1 MHHLVPAKAMR
12 FAFALA
18 FQHQVEQLCILVLCI
33 LFADSLEHWCRRIHA
48 RLHCVCH
55 RAAQFT
61 TEATEAKIASEYLHQ
76 CAFIMD
82 ASKNAFVT
90 DGFASSV
97 HNAFC
102 IECAFISLGHG
113 VLDRCIKM
121 HLLLHRVQCAVF
133 FASSVLSF
141 RSGHGRVRSKRIF
154 FSQR

>member
-102 IECAFISLGHG
+102 IECAFISLGIDASKCICCCIECNVLFFLHRVCFHFARAMG
-113 VLDRCIKM
+113 VLDRSGS
-121 HLLLHRVQCAVF
+121 F
-133 FASSVLSF
+133 FHKDS
-141 RSGHGRVRSKRIF
+141 
-154 FSQR
+154 